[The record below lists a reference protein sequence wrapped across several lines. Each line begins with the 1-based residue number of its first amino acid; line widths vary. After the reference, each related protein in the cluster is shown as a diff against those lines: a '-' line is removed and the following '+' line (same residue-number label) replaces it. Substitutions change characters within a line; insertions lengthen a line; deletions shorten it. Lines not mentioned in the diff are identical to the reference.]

1 MFLTAVVWV
10 ASFVLAFAL
19 FKPKMQNNIK
29 PAGLDDLNIP
39 TASIGREIPVVF
51 GTRDIKSANVVWYG
65 GLRVVPIK
73 KKGGKK

>member
-1 MFLTAVVWV
+1 MFLTALVWV
-10 ASFVLAFAL
+10 ASFVLAFSL

-29 PAGLDDLNIP
+29 PAGLDDFNIP